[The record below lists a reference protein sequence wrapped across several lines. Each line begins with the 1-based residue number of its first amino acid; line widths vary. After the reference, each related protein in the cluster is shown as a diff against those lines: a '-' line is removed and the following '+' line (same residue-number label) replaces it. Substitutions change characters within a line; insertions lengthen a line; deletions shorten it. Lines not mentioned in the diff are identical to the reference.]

1 MIFDGAAIH
10 SQKIIYIEKASSG
23 EIVVLLRVV
32 HSEDFLFVV

>member
-10 SQKIIYIEKASSG
+10 SQKIIYIEKASG